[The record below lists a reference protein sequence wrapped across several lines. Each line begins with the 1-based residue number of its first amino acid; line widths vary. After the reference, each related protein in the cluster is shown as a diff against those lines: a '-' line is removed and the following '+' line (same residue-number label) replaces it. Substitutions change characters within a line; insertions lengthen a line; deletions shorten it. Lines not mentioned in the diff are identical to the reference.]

1 MSDFDRLVRGI
12 ALTGLSVSVT
22 RDGIRDRMPARSPAP
37 GVAVMYATVTGTGTD
52 IAACMAAADAEEEEA
67 RMDAAPR
74 WYYNHAPTSDDDRA
88 VGCELRAASG
98 DVLAACLWS
107 AGDLDIES
115 DGCGVFADGSTAD
128 DIDWP
133 DEAEAMTAV
142 WG

>member
-1 MSDFDRLVRGI
+1 MTRPHSDFDRLVRGI
-12 ALTGLSVSVT
+12 ALTGLPV
-22 RDGIRDRMPARSPAP
+22 
-37 GVAVMYATVTGTGTD
+37 VAVMHATVTGTVPD

-67 RMDAAPR
+67 NATPR
-74 WYYNHAPTSDDDRA
+74 WSYAPAPTSDDDRA

-115 DGCGVFADGSTAD
+115 DGCGVFDGSKAD